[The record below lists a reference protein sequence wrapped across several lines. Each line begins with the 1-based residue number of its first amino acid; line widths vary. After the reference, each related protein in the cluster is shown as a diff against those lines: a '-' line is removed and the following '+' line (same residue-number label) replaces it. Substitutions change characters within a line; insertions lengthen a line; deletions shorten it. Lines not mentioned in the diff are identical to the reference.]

1 MNKQFDAIIIG
12 AGQAGP
18 PLAVKLAN
26 IGKKVAI
33 IERKLFGGTCVNTGC
48 IPTKSLIASAHAAY
62 LTRRASDFGVFVS
75 SPVTVDMKKVK
86 ARKDAIVH
94 KDSTSIEGWLK
105 NTPNC
110 TIYKGHAR
118 FETPHAISVGN
129 ELLLEA
135 EQIFINVGARAF
147 VPSMPGLEKI
157 DYYTNSSMMDVDF
170 LPEHFIIIG
179 GGYVGLEFA
188 QMYRRFG
195 AKVTV
200 VEMASRLIAKEDP
213 DISDAV
219 KEILTGEGID
229 IRLNSKCISFDK
241 RDNKI
246 VVNIDCQEPEK
257 EIIGSHVLL
266 AIGRQVN
273 TQDLGLDKAGVEIE
287 KRGYIKVDDQCRSNV
302 PHIWALGECNGK
314 GAFTHTSYNDYE
326 IVAANLIDNNPRRIS
341 DRILTYALFTDPP
354 LGRAGLTEAE
364 VRKLGK
370 KALIANRPMSRV
382 TRAIL
387 KGDTRGFMKAI
398 IDAETKQIF
407 GAAVLGIGGDEI
419 IHSILDIMYAK
430 APYTVIQNAVH
441 IHPTVSELIPTML
454 EEIKPLD

>member
-33 IERKLFGGTCVNTGC
+33 IERKLFGETCVNTGC
-48 IPTKSLIASAHAAY
+48 IPTKTLIASAHAAH
-62 LTRRASDFGVFVS
+62 LIRRANDFGLFVS
-75 SPVTVDMKKVK
+75 SPVAVDMKKVK

-94 KDSTSIEGWLK
+94 KDSTGVEEWLK
-105 NTPNC
+105 NTSNC
-110 TIYKGHAR
+110 TVYKGHAH

-135 EQIFINVGARAF
+135 EQIFLDVGARAA
-147 VPSMPGLEKI
+147 VSPMPGLEKI
-157 DYYTNSSMMDVDF
+157 NYYTNSSMMNVDF

-179 GGYVGLEFA
+179 GSYVGLEFA

-200 VEMASRLIAKEDP
+200 VEKAPRLIAKEDP

-229 IRLNSKCISFDK
+229 IRLNSECIGFDR
-241 RDNKI
+241 RDNNI
-246 VVNIDCQEPEK
+246 VVNLDCQDPEK
-257 EIIGSHVLL
+257 EILGSHVLL

-273 TQDLGLDKAGVEIE
+273 TQDLGLDKAGVEIDQ
-287 KRGYIKVDDQCRSNV
+287 RGYIKVDDHCRTNV

-341 DRILTYALFTDPP
+341 DRILAYALFTDPP

-370 KALIANRPMSRV
+370 KALIANRPMTRV

-398 IDAETKQIF
+398 IDAETKQIL

-454 EEIKPLD
+454 GEMKPLG